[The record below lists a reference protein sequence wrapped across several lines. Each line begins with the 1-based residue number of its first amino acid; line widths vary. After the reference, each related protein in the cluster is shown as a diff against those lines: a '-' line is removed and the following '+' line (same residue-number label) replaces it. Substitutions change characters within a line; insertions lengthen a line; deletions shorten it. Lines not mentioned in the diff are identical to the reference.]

1 MAVFPSS
8 FFAGGVGRDKG
19 VGNGLYCYCDLF
31 TPDKRRAGEG
41 RCLWRPTGP
50 WSGAWVNMITYGPGP
65 AGDRVHSVPLQGKFA
80 TIHDVS
86 RCLAT
91 TGLSAPRSRGIMT
104 RLERGGFL
112 MGGQRWDGDW
122 IVLFLVGVHP
132 SPHNGLRLLDI

>member
-8 FFAGGVGRDKG
+8 FFAGGVGRDKR

-50 WSGAWVNMITYGPGP
+50 WSRAWVNMITYGPGP

-112 MGGQRWDGDW
+112 MGVSAQM
-122 IVLFLVGVHP
+122 VT
-132 SPHNGLRLLDI
+132 RLSCF